1 MKKSDIRNILIVDD
15 QPEYLQAIT
24 DVFTKSQL
32 HYDIIQAPNG
42 RIALKIIEKIVP
54 DLIITDWE
62 MPEMDGIEFI
72 KKIKQNPNT
81 VDIPVIM
88 CTGVMTSSKNLQT
101 ALQAGA
107 VDYIRKPIDEIEL
120 IARTR
125 ANLHLADNYAKIK
138 QLNESRNKIFSIIG
152 HDLKGPVGNMKSF
165 LDMILSKQ
173 IDLDYDEIIAFLGLL
188 EKQSTA
194 TYNILENLLLWAN
207 SQLNNTIF
215 NPEKQKINLAVKN
228 NVILLESI
236 AHKKNISII
245 NKTSDD
251 LVAIFDLNLI
261 STVVRNLIA
270 NAIKYTSENGTITI
284 NVEQNESQNL
294 VSIEDTGIGICL
306 ERLETIFEDTFFET
320 TLGTNNE
327 KGSGLGLMLCKD
339 FVEQHN
345 GKIWAESK
353 VEKGSKFIF
362 SIPTKL

>member
-15 QPEYLQAIT
+15 QPENLQTIT
-24 DVFTKSQL
+24 DIFTKSQL
-32 HYDIIQAPNG
+32 LYEITQAPNG
-42 RIALKIIEKIVP
+42 KIALKIIEKVVP

-72 KKIKQNPNT
+72 KQLKQNTNT

-88 CTGVMTSSKNLQT
+88 CTGVMTSSKNLET
-101 ALQAGA
+101 SLQAGA

-120 IARTR
+120 IARTK
-125 ANLHLADNYAKIK
+125 ANLHLADNYTKIK

-165 LDMILSKQ
+165 LDMILSKEF
-173 IDLDYDEIIAFLGLL
+173 DFNYEEIVGFLGLL

-194 TYNILENLLLWAN
+194 TYNILENLLAWAN

-215 NPEKQKINLAVKN
+215 NPVKQKINLAVEPN
-228 NVILLESI
+228 IVLLESI
-236 AHKKNISII
+236 ASKKNIGIN
-245 NKTSDD
+245 NKTNDD
-251 LVAIFDLNLI
+251 LIAIFDLNLI

-270 NAIKYTSENGTITI
+270 NAIKFTSENGTITI
-284 NVEQNESQNL
+284 NVEQNESQTI
-294 VSIEDTGIGICL
+294 VSITDNGIGIST
-306 ERLETIFEDTFFET
+306 ERLETFFKDTSFEI

-327 KGSGLGLMLCKD
+327 KGSGLGLKLCKE

-345 GKIWAESK
+345 GKIWVESE
-353 VEKGSKFIF
+353 VEKGSSFIF
-362 SIPTKL
+362 SIPAKL

>member
-15 QPEYLQAIT
+15 QPENLQTIADI
-24 DVFTKSQL
+24 FIKSQL
-32 HYDIIQAPNG
+32 HYEIIQAPNG
-42 RIALKIIEKIVP
+42 KIALKIIEKIVP
-54 DLIITDWE
+54 DLIIADWE

-72 KKIKQNPNT
+72 KQLKQNKNT

-101 ALQAGA
+101 ALRAGA

-173 IDLDYDEIIAFLGLL
+173 MDLDYDEIIAFLGLL

-194 TYNILENLLLWAN
+194 TYNILENLLVWAN
-207 SQLNNTIF
+207 SQLNNTVI
-215 NPEKQKINLAVKN
+215 NPAEQKINLAIKN
-228 NVILLESI
+228 NIVLLEGI
-236 AHKKNISII
+236 ASKKNISIN

-251 LVAIFDLNLI
+251 LIAFFDFNLI
-261 STVVRNLIA
+261 STVIRNLIA
-270 NAIKYTSENGTITI
+270 NAIKFTSENGTITI
-284 NVEQNESQNL
+284 DVEQNESQTV
-294 VSIEDTGIGICL
+294 VSITDTGIGICP
-306 ERLETIFEDTFFET
+306 ERLETIFDDASFET
-320 TLGTNNE
+320 TLGTDNE
-327 KGSGLGLMLCKD
+327 KGSGLGLKLCRH

-345 GKIWAESK
+345 GKIWVESEA
-353 VEKGSKFIF
+353 EKGSSFIF